1 MNKLYFK
8 LMKTNIKNGKQFYF
22 PYILAGMLMVILFYS
37 MRAIY
42 CNEGIEHMVGGSE
55 IKIIMN
61 LGTYVI
67 VIFSFIFIF
76 YTNSFIMK
84 RRKKDIGI
92 YNILGMEKRHIAK
105 ELFVE
110 TMTIAVIVIAGGL
123 ITGVLFNKFFMMF
136 LYKILNFET
145 SIKFVISWAAIR
157 YSLIVFTIL
166 YTVTVVYNVMQVK
179 LSNPIELLHGSSV
192 GEKEPKTKVLM
203 AIMGFICIG
212 VGYYIAITTQNP
224 VKALMLFFVAIV
236 LVIIGT
242 YLLFAAGSIAILKM
256 LKNNKNY
263 YYQKKHFIAVS
274 GMIYRMKQNA
284 TGLAN
289 ICILSTMVLV
299 MVSTTVSMYI
309 GQEDIMNTRFDAEIN
324 ISVYSDKL
332 ASNRETLRQLMEKM
346 VTENGGNITKKY
358 DNIKL
363 NYTGYMEDGEF
374 KLLGKDKQLDYTE
387 MAFVTFMT
395 KDDFASTFGIETEA
409 LLEDEIALFGT
420 PEYDASE
427 FKVFGNKFKVKTF
440 EDFEYDSITSGMV
453 KEDYYI
459 VVKNEDVLE
468 MLTETAKI
476 IGKNTGWNYN
486 FTYLYNFYMDIDGT
500 SAEKKKCEQA
510 IIDTKEKYMEMLNP
524 EDASAG
530 FQKIMFEGKENSRQ
544 SFFSLYGGLF
554 FLGIFLGAIFLI
566 ITVIIIFYKQ
576 ISEGYEDKDRFLIM
590 ENVGMSK
597 KDVKMSIRS
606 QIRMVFVFPLAIA
619 AIHVTAAFPMIKR
632 LLLMLNMTNSALYA
646 KCVIVSVLIF
656 AMIYVIVFMLTS
668 RTYYKIAGNK

>member
-1 MNKLYFK
+1 
-8 LMKTNIKNGKQFYF
+8 MKTNIKNGKQFYF